1 MRAHSGYSYIWILP
15 VVQVV
20 AQRARVFYF
29 YRTPF
34 AAGSSNVRCEV
45 ECRRGYR
52 RKEFAFFVGLQPA
65 LWLAFVEA
73 ESGKFENSTF
83 IGTEQKRV
91 QIERRGRER
100 AVSRRAE
107 NRGRE
112 GEPTDQTQRR
122 KADNAR

>member
-1 MRAHSGYSYIWILP
+1 MRLS
-15 VVQVV
+15 VV
-20 AQRARVFYF
+20 ADIAVKNLRSLWV
-29 YRTPF
+29 
-34 AAGSSNVRCEV
+34 SSQLC
-45 ECRRGYR
+45 
-52 RKEFAFFVGLQPA
+52 GL
-65 LWLAFVEA
+65 LLEA
-73 ESGKFENSTF
+73 ESGKFEISTF

>member
-20 AQRARVFYF
+20 AQRARIFYF
-29 YRTPF
+29 CRTPF

-65 LWLAFVEA
+65 LWLAF
-73 ESGKFENSTF
+73 
-83 IGTEQKRV
+83 
-91 QIERRGRER
+91 RGRIWKIRKQHVHRDR
-100 AVSRRAE
+100 AKKS
-107 NRGRE
+107 
-112 GEPTDQTQRR
+112 TD
-122 KADNAR
+122 